1 MLIKCPEC
9 ELQVSDRALVCPH
22 CGYPM
27 KPETTSQTRK
37 RSSKRRRRLP
47 NGFGQITEIKNRNLR
62 KPFRAMI
69 TVGKT
74 DEGKPVC
81 KPLKPNSYF
90 ETYNDAYEAL
100 INYHKDPYS
109 MDKNI
114 TLEELYERWK
124 PNHFKTLESYSAQ
137 RGINAA
143 WKYCHPLY
151 KSQVA
156 TISPGQIKECINNA
170 YILENGNR
178 KEASSGTKS
187 IMKSIFNMMFD
198 YGLEFGIIDKNIA
211 RNFKLD
217 KRILKDASTVRN
229 DHMTF
234 TEDEMKRLWDNLY
247 KVDNVDIMLIQCY
260 SGCRP
265 QELGIIE
272 VSKVDLNN
280 WTFVTGVKTDAG
292 INRTVPIHT
301 RIRTLIQKRY
311 DEAIDM
317 NSKYLLTC
325 TDSKD
330 PTSMMTYAK
339 YNYRFMK
346 VVQALNLDPEHKPH
360 DGRKH
365 FITMAKKYNVDEYA
379 IKYIVGHAI
388 DDITEKI
395 YTDRPGEW
403 LSEEI
408 EKIK

>member
-9 ELQVSDRALVCPH
+9 ELQVSDRALACPH

-90 ETYNDAYEAL
+90 ETYNEAYEAL

-114 TLEELYERWK
+114 TLVELYERWK
-124 PNHFKTLESYSAQ
+124 PNHFKTLESYSSQ

-151 KSQVA
+151 KSQVT

-170 YILENGNR
+170 YILENGSR

-187 IMKSIFNMMFD
+187 IMKNIFNMMFD

-217 KRILKDASTVRN
+217 KHILKDASTVRN
-229 DHMTF
+229 NHMTF
-234 TEDEMKRLWDNLY
+234 TDDEMKILWDNLY

-272 VSKVDLNN
+272 VSKVDLNH

-311 DEAIDM
+311 DEAIEM

-339 YNYRFMK
+339 YNYRFTK

-365 FITMAKKYNVDEYA
+365 FVTMAKKYNVDEYA

-395 YTDRPGEW
+395 YTDRPAEW